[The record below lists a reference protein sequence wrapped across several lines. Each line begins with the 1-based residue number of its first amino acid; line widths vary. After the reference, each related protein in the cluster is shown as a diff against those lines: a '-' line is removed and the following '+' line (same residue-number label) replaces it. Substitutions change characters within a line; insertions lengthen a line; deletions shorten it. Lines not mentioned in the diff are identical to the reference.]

1 MNTTEKSVTKKD
13 QNTTA
18 GPGTEVITVNGAPFK
33 RYVGGGQ
40 FRKMNLKNPDEKEED
55 VEDDQHT
62 LKKDASGKLVMTKL
76 ETP

>member
-1 MNTTEKSVTKKD
+1 MATMNTTDKSVTKKD

-18 GPGTEVITVNGAPFK
+18 GPGTEVITVNGTPFK

-55 VEDDQHT
+55 VEDD
-62 LKKDASGKLVMTKL
+62 
-76 ETP
+76 

>member
-18 GPGTEVITVNGAPFK
+18 GPGNEVITVNGAPFK